1 MRAAPWLD
9 TPMRVWLA
17 VGIVSSLPLP
27 RAATRW
33 LAAILHAGAG
43 SIGEALVATIKS
55 AARHTGIPA
64 VLVAALAL
72 VLAFRV
78 ARRALHLVVELALA
92 LALVLAATKAGW
104 LRF

>member
-1 MRAAPWLD
+1 MREAPWLD
-9 TPMRVWLA
+9 APMRVWLA
-17 VGIVSSLPLP
+17 PGTSFLSLPRVP
-27 RAATRW
+27 HW
-33 LAAILHAGAG
+33 LARGLHAGTDRVG
-43 SIGEALVATIKS
+43 VVVADAIKS

-78 ARRALHLVVELALA
+78 ARRALHLVVEVALA
-92 LALVLAATKAGW
+92 LALVLAATRAGW